1 MRRTIFEEEHEL
13 FRKAFRSFVEREVKP
28 NHARFEAAGRVDR
41 ELFGAAARS
50 GFVGLNVPERFGGGG
65 SEDFRYNLIISEEMW
80 RAGVPGSVMCISLHN
95 DVVMPYLLSADE
107 DQQRRWLPGAAN
119 GSLMGA
125 IAMSEPGA
133 GSDLAG
139 MQTTALRDGDHY
151 VVNGS
156 KTFITNGLNADF
168 VVTAVKTNPKE
179 RHQGISLLVIE
190 SGTPGFERGR
200 KLDKIGLRS
209 QDTAELFFADARVP
223 VENRLGPEGGGFAQL
238 VTKLP
243 QERLGIAMA
252 AVAGAQAALEMTV
265 EYCKGRRAFG
275 KPIADFQNTR
285 FELAAMRTEIDIGR
299 ILIDAQ
305 VLAHNEGT
313 LSAVDAAESKWWC
326 TEMQTRVVDRCLQL
340 HGGYGYMQEY
350 PIARM
355 WQDSRAQTIYG
366 GTTEIMKEIIGREV
380 LR

>member
-1 MRRTIFEEEHEL
+1 
-13 FRKAFRSFVEREVKP
+13 
-28 NHARFEAAGRVDR
+28 
-41 ELFGAAARS
+41 
-50 GFVGLNVPERFGGGG
+50 
-65 SEDFRYNLIISEEMW
+65 
-80 RAGVPGSVMCISLHN
+80 
-95 DVVMPYLLSADE
+95 
-107 DQQRRWLPGAAN
+107 
-119 GSLMGA
+119 MGA

-223 VENRLGPEGGGFAQL
+223 VENRLGPEGSGFAQL

-252 AVAGAQAALEMTV
+252 AVAGAEAALEMTV
-265 EYCKGRRAFG
+265 EHCRGRRAFG

-299 ILIDAQ
+299 ILIDQQ